1 MDIATQNVLST
12 FSFIF
17 KHLKTF
23 LMQIQCILNLQ
34 HLQFQSAL
42 KNIVLTQTPSLSN
55 ANFLF
60 HNVKESLKLLDPFLY
75 PDQHKKLMGSILGQG
90 PTTIRTGNLRGVT
103 YFDAVV
109 EHILHNH
116 IHVVN

>member
-1 MDIATQNVLST
+1 MDIATKNFLST

-60 HNVKESLKLLDPFLY
+60 HNVKERLKLLDPFLY

-90 PTTIRTGNLRGVT
+90 PTTIRGLRKS
-103 YFDAVV
+103 V
-109 EHILHNH
+109 E
-116 IHVVN
+116 